1 MVKLAKTQ
9 RRRESWI
16 ARRAQ
21 CGQSTDT
28 YSTTL
33 ITKPLRPLNI
43 DPRSEQMGLFQ
54 IRSIYSVRP
63 DD

>member
-1 MVKLAKTQ
+1 MVKLSKTQ

-16 ARRAQ
+16 DRRAQ

-33 ITKPLRPLNI
+33 TTEPLRPLNI
-43 DPRSEQMGLFQ
+43 DLRSKQTGPFQ